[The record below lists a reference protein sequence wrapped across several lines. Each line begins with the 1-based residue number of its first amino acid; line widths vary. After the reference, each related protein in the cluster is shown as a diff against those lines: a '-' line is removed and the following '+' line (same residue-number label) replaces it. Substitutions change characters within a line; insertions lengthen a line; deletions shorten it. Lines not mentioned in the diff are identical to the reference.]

1 MGDARRK
8 ARARDVAQVVWTWR
22 ALADLTAIRDYIGQ
36 FSPLAAQR
44 MALRLKTA
52 ADSLAEHPER
62 GRLATATLRELVVV
76 PPYVIRYYVADDLVH
91 IVRIR
96 HAARL

>member
-1 MGDARRK
+1 MI
-8 ARARDVAQVVWTWR
+8 T
-22 ALADLTAIRDYIGQ
+22 IREYIGQ

-44 MALRLKTA
+44 MALRLRA
-52 ADSLAEHPER
+52 AAESLADHPLR

-76 PPYVIRYYVADDLVH
+76 PPYVIRYDVGDGLVQ

>member
-1 MGDARRK
+1 MGNARRE
-8 ARARDVAQVVWTWR
+8 ASARDVAEVVWTWR

-44 MALRLKTA
+44 MAVRLKAA
-52 ADSLAEHPER
+52 ADSLAENPKR

-76 PPYVIRYYVADDLVH
+76 PPYVIRYYVGDGVVH

>member
-1 MGDARRK
+1 M
-8 ARARDVAQVVWTWR
+8 AQVVWTFR
-22 ALADLTAIRDYIGQ
+22 ALADLAAIRDYIGQ

-44 MALRLKTA
+44 MALRLRA
-52 ADSLAEHPER
+52 AAESLADHPER

-76 PPYVIRYYVADDLVH
+76 PPYVIRYYVGDDVVN
-91 IVRIR
+91 IIRIR

>member
-1 MGDARRK
+1 M
-8 ARARDVAQVVWTWR
+8 
-22 ALADLTAIRDYIGQ
+22 AIRDYIGQ

-44 MALRLKTA
+44 MALRLRSSA
-52 ADSLAEHPER
+52 ESLAEHPKR
-62 GRLATATLRELVVV
+62 GRLATATLRELAVV
-76 PPYVIRYYVADDLVH
+76 PPYVIRYHVGDGVVH

>member
-1 MGDARRK
+1 M
-8 ARARDVAQVVWTWR
+8 AQVVWTQR
-22 ALADLTAIRDYIGQ
+22 ALADLVAIRDYIGQ

-44 MALRLKTA
+44 MAARLRSA
-52 ADSLAEHPER
+52 AESLAYHPER
-62 GRLATATLRELVVV
+62 GRRATATLRELVAV
-76 PPYVIRYYVADDLVH
+76 PPYVIRYYVGGGVVS

>member
-1 MGDARRK
+1 M
-8 ARARDVAQVVWTWR
+8 AQVVWTWR
-22 ALADLTAIRDYIGQ
+22 ALADLSAIRGYIGQ

-44 MALRLKTA
+44 MAARLRSA
-52 ADSLAEHPER
+52 AESLAEHPER
-62 GRLATATLRELVVV
+62 GRLATATLPELVVV
-76 PPYVIRYYVADDLVH
+76 PPYVIRYYARDGVVS

>member
-1 MGDARRK
+1 MGE
-8 ARARDVAQVVWTWR
+8 VVWSRR
-22 ALADLTAIRDYIGQ
+22 ALADLIAIRAYIGQ
-36 FSPLAAQR
+36 FSPLAAQS
-44 MALRLKTA
+44 MARRLKGA

-62 GRLATATLRELVVV
+62 GRKATATLRELVAI
-76 PPYVIRYYVADDLVH
+76 PPYVIRYRVADGVVM

>member
-1 MGDARRK
+1 M
-8 ARARDVAQVVWTWR
+8 AQVVWTRR
-22 ALADLTAIRDYIGQ
+22 ALADLITIRGYIGQ

-44 MALRLKTA
+44 MALRLRRA
-52 ADSLAEHPER
+52 AESLADHPLR

-76 PPYVIRYYVADDLVH
+76 PPYVIRYHVGDGMVR

>member
-1 MGDARRK
+1 M
-8 ARARDVAQVVWTWR
+8 AQVVWTGR
-22 ALADLTAIRDYIGQ
+22 ALVDLITIREYIGQ

-44 MALRLKTA
+44 MARRLRA
-52 ADSLAEHPER
+52 AAESLADHPLR

-76 PPYVIRYYVADDLVH
+76 PPYVIRYDVSDGVVR

>member
-1 MGDARRK
+1 MAE
-8 ARARDVAQVVWTWR
+8 VVWTWR
-22 ALADLTAIRDYIGQ
+22 ALADLAAIRDYIGQ
-36 FSPLAAQR
+36 FSPLAARR
-44 MALRLKTA
+44 MALRLKAA

-62 GRLATATLRELVVV
+62 GRLTTATLRELVVV
-76 PPYVIRYYVADDLVH
+76 PPYVIRYHVGDGTVS

>member
-1 MGDARRK
+1 M
-8 ARARDVAQVVWTWR
+8 
-22 ALADLTAIRDYIGQ
+22 AIRDYIGQ

-44 MALRLKTA
+44 MALRLRTA
-52 ADSLAEHPER
+52 AERLADHPLR

-76 PPYVIRYYVADDLVH
+76 PPYVIRYSVTDEVVH

>member
-1 MGDARRK
+1 M
-8 ARARDVAQVVWTWR
+8 AQVVWTRR
-22 ALADLTAIRDYIGQ
+22 ALADLTAIRRYIGQ

-44 MALRLKTA
+44 MAIRLRSA
-52 ADSLAEHPER
+52 AESLADHPER

-76 PPYVIRYYVADDLVH
+76 PPYVIRYYVGDGVVN

-96 HAARL
+96 HAARLG

>member
-1 MGDARRK
+1 M
-8 ARARDVAQVVWTWR
+8 AQVIWTWR
-22 ALADLTAIRDYIGQ
+22 ALADLAAIREYIGQ

-44 MALRLKTA
+44 MAARLRA
-52 ADSLAEHPER
+52 AAERLAEHPER
-62 GRLATATLRELVVV
+62 GRLATATLRELVAI
-76 PPYVIRYYVADDLVH
+76 PPYVIRYHVGDDVVH

>member
-1 MGDARRK
+1 M
-8 ARARDVAQVVWTWR
+8 AQVVWTWR
-22 ALADLTAIRDYIGQ
+22 ALADLTAIREYIGQ

-44 MALRLKTA
+44 MAARLRSA
-52 ADSLAEHPER
+52 AESLAEHPER

-76 PPYVIRYYVADDLVH
+76 PPYVIRYYVGDGAIS

>member
-1 MGDARRK
+1 
-8 ARARDVAQVVWTWR
+8 VAQVVWARR

-44 MALRLKTA
+44 MALRLRSA
-52 ADSLAEHPER
+52 AESLAEHPER
-62 GRLATATLRELVVV
+62 GRLATATLRELVAV
-76 PPYVIRYYVADDLVH
+76 PPYVIRYYVGDGVVT
-91 IVRIR
+91 IIRIR

>member
-1 MGDARRK
+1 
-8 ARARDVAQVVWTWR
+8 VAQVVWTLR
-22 ALADLTAIRDYIGQ
+22 ALADLSAIRGYIDQ

-44 MALRLKTA
+44 MAVRLRSA
-52 ADSLAEHPER
+52 AESLREHPER
-62 GRLATATLRELVVV
+62 GRLATATLRELAVV
-76 PPYVIRYYVADDLVH
+76 PPYVIRYYFGDGVVR

>member
-1 MGDARRK
+1 
-8 ARARDVAQVVWTWR
+8 VAQVVWARR

-44 MALRLKTA
+44 MALRLRSA
-52 ADSLAEHPER
+52 AESLAEHPER
-62 GRLATATLRELVVV
+62 GRLATVTLRELVVV
-76 PPYVIRYYVADDLVH
+76 SPYVIRYHVGDGVVT
-91 IVRIR
+91 IIRIR

>member
-1 MGDARRK
+1 
-8 ARARDVAQVVWTWR
+8 VAQVVWTKR
-22 ALADLTAIRDYIGQ
+22 ALADLMAIREYIGQ

-44 MALRLKTA
+44 IAARLRSA
-52 ADSLAEHPER
+52 AESLAEHPER

-76 PPYVIRYYVADDLVH
+76 PPYEDAVR

-96 HAARL
+96 HAAQL